1 MSTFDWP
8 ATEAFG
14 YCRVSGKGQLDGDGM
29 ERQRIAIDTYS
40 VKSNIKIVAW
50 YEEKGVCGAT
60 EWEDRPAWS
69 NMVESLNGVRTIVVE
84 RLDRLA
90 RELMIQ
96 EYILRDLK
104 KRGVVLLTAAE
115 EDTSDADPT
124 RVMFRQILGA
134 IAQYDRT
141 MTVRKLAGAR
151 RRMRER
157 TGKCEGPKFYGED
170 PLRPHE
176 KEIAALIRTLR
187 NNGDTLDSI
196 AERLNTQGIKPRRGL
211 RWYGS
216 AVNYIA
222 SRKVSENHNSNVGW
236 LGDIDGMGNGVEMKT
251 GEVL

>member
-1 MSTFDWP
+1 MNK
-8 ATEAFG
+8 AFA
-14 YCRVSGKGQLDGDGM
+14 YLRVSGKGQLSGDGFP
-29 ERQRIAIDTYS
+29 RQRIAIEQYAARNGIEI
-40 VKSNIKIVAW
+40 VKW
-50 YEEKGVCGAT
+50 YEEKAVCGAT

-69 NMVESLNGVRTIVVE
+69 NMIESLNGVRTIVVE
-84 RLDRLA
+84 SLQRLA
-90 RELMIQ
+90 RELIVQ
-96 EYILRDLK
+96 EYIIIDLK
-104 KRGVVLLTAAE
+104 KRDVKLFTSSE
-115 EDTSDADPT
+115 EDTSDADPS

-134 IAQYDRT
+134 INQYDRT
-141 MTVRKLAGAR
+141 MTVRKLASAR

-222 SRKVSENHNSNVGW
+222 SRKVSENQKLSENHNSAG
-236 LGDIDGMGNGVEMKT
+236 
-251 GEVL
+251 